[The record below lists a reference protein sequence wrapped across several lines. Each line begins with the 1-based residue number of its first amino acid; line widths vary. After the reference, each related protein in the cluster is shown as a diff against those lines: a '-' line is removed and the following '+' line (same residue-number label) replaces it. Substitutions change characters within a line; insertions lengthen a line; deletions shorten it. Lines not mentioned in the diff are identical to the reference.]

1 MNSVKVLLYIQKLEP
16 DEKGVEQY
24 LLPVTVGM
32 SRVPTIG
39 EKVAILPKSD
49 AAYQVLEVLHCGIAA
64 PYKTTH
70 AAAIWAK
77 KCELQQEPQWNIYG

>member
-1 MNSVKVLLYIQKLEP
+1 MNSVKVLLYIQKPEP
-16 DEKGVEQY
+16 EQKGVEQY
-24 LLPVTVGM
+24 LAPVTIGL
-32 SRVPTIG
+32 SRVPTVG

-49 AAYQVLEVLHCGIAA
+49 EVYQILDVLHCGIAA
-64 PYKTTH
+64 LYKTTH